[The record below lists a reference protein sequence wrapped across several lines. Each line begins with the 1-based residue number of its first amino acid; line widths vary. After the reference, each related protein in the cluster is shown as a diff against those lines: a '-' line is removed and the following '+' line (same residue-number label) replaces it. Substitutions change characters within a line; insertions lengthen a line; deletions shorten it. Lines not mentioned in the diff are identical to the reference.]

1 MFSRTMMTAYG
12 NPFYRSQH
20 SDSSF
25 VIQQPL
31 FWHFTIDG
39 ITRHVRKLQINNEQA
54 FLVNT
59 LLLQAHIA
67 EDEH

>member
-1 MFSRTMMTAYG
+1 METHFTEANIQTVHSLYN
-12 NPFYRSQH
+12 NPF
-20 SDSSF
+20 
-25 VIQQPL
+25 